1 MSLDVIVEGLALLAQ
16 AAIDNESDIAVTAG
30 QIC

>member
-1 MSLDVIVEGLALLAQ
+1 MSLGVIVEGLKLLAQ
-16 AAIDNESDIAVTAG
+16 AAIDNEADIAVTAG

>member
-1 MSLDVIVEGLALLAQ
+1 MLLDVIVEGLARLAQ
-16 AAIDNESDIAVTAG
+16 VAIDNESDIAVTAG